1 MLQVTNSSRR
11 RIFVTRSLPLP
22 NSLKNHLI
30 HQNKILRHFHPS
42 IRTPS
47 PPPHT
52 TTVLQND
59 SIQKNENTQQKDTS
73 TSKKNQEDMGTAE
86 PNNDT
91 PTHTNHPETE
101 KERTARLLREAR
113 EKSALA
119 KEKKKSKKSKKHDK
133 WIKEQEAEK
142 ASRAK
147 GWYVYVC
154 MYVYVVCSE
163 LYAFVSAMLQM
174 I

>member
-1 MLQVTNSSRR
+1 
-11 RIFVTRSLPLP
+11 
-22 NSLKNHLI
+22 
-30 HQNKILRHFHPS
+30 
-42 IRTPS
+42 
-47 PPPHT
+47 
-52 TTVLQND
+52 
-59 SIQKNENTQQKDTS
+59 
-73 TSKKNQEDMGTAE
+73 MGTAA

-142 ASRAK
+142 ARRAK
-147 GWYVYVC
+147 GWYVYMS
-154 MYVYVVCSE
+154 MYVFYFSP
-163 LYAFVSAMLQM
+163 VSPHFPFLSTIALQPWKVLERREA
-174 I
+174 